1 MASLL
6 FPIMLVLDTEGNEIQ
21 FVFKKDGEKSGNQHA
36 KDDVY
41 NFVFNGVLDMLTQQE
56 TVFNTIAKDVTE
68 PY

>member
-1 MASLL
+1 MPSLPS
-6 FPIMLVLDTEGNEIQ
+6 PIMLVLDTEGNEIQ

-68 PY
+68 PH

>member
-1 MASLL
+1 
-6 FPIMLVLDTEGNEIQ
+6 MLVLDTEGNEIQ

-56 TVFNTIAKDVTE
+56 TVFNTIAKDVPE
-68 PY
+68 PH